1 MWPFGKKKERVQPDS
16 QGNTTQ
22 NQQQNGQTQT
32 SAGNAAR
39 VQSISR
45 EEQERQ
51 AEEARALNQLN
62 AIPGMVKQL
71 KGAADRPAYDR
82 LMEQFRISSR
92 AAGSAPSAAGAKERA
107 EEALKAA
114 SRRIGRAE
122 IQNSLKNIVVQLS
135 GYNKK
140 EDDGSFKNSERTLEN
155 LHARIQSDGMESDK
169 GISRLY
175 AKAVSDKE
183 KAKQRID
190 RDKKHKMAD
199 QYRNMETRLRE
210 LNQRTDLRADEAQSQ
225 LASYESQL
233 RALDQ
238 LRRSEYALP
247 SENIDKA
254 KAAVEAEITLLKGKI
269 PGASR
274 QKKLDEYSTLI
285 AGKKGSSLEQLIGKV
300 KNMQEGAGFLPGA
313 AGQTQPQA
321 QNQTQPQT
329 QPQGGSP
336 GNKTVGEVMKEKLRS
351 LPSTVKTSVQEAF
364 SSWKAGLETVYDKLT
379 GALDTGGGA
388 SGIGADASDIQDMD
402 SVVRDLLEADTSGAG
417 LTAAVLGG
425 VSTVMKTIK
434 GIVSIIQFFRR
445 KSGQTEAPIIDSQER
460 WKMAR
465 SIMHELVDIISG
477 FFGAF
482 GPWSKMIPFFNSI
495 AGLCTDGAAMIVDV
509 MDMITSSVHVE
520 QMRRDRNRIYN
531 RIQEKK
537 VKYSSAGRATDAR
550 AEAAY
555 TIDEKW
561 YHLRGTDIDAKRRAL
576 MEKVAADDPAIQRVG
591 RADLRSRNDSYAR
604 NAQYGLST
612 RIQNI
617 RGSSAEEKSKKR
629 ELEAMEMMEEY
640 REVDKSHKK
649 MVKAL
654 MHNLESI
661 GTGAASIVAN
671 GLKLSGEICC
681 LSAVGAPVG
690 ASLIAAGMATG
701 LAGSSY
707 EQARELGS
715 GTYKKIRTLIGTED
729 NKATTRE
736 DMAISVVERMT
747 EVGNSPVMGT
757 DNKFLDK
764 PALMATDAKAVIRQG
779 RNVEHLHSVLRRGL
793 DAKMSS
799 LVKAPDKSRL
809 KEKIAGAFGQ
819 DD

>member
-39 VQSISR
+39 AQSISR

-92 AAGSAPSAAGAKERA
+92 AAGSAPSAASAKERA

-175 AKAVSDKE
+175 ARAVSDKE

-300 KNMQEGAGFLPGA
+300 KICRKEQVFCRAPQDRHSRRHRTRRRHSRRGA
-313 AGQTQPQA
+313 
-321 QNQTQPQT
+321 
-329 QPQGGSP
+329 
-336 GNKTVGEVMKEKLRS
+336 V
-351 LPSTVKTSVQEAF
+351 
-364 SSWKAGLETVYDKLT
+364 
-379 GALDTGGGA
+379 
-388 SGIGADASDIQDMD
+388 
-402 SVVRDLLEADTSGAG
+402 
-417 LTAAVLGG
+417 
-425 VSTVMKTIK
+425 
-434 GIVSIIQFFRR
+434 
-445 KSGQTEAPIIDSQER
+445 
-460 WKMAR
+460 
-465 SIMHELVDIISG
+465 
-477 FFGAF
+477 
-482 GPWSKMIPFFNSI
+482 
-495 AGLCTDGAAMIVDV
+495 
-509 MDMITSSVHVE
+509 
-520 QMRRDRNRIYN
+520 
-531 RIQEKK
+531 
-537 VKYSSAGRATDAR
+537 
-550 AEAAY
+550 
-555 TIDEKW
+555 
-561 YHLRGTDIDAKRRAL
+561 
-576 MEKVAADDPAIQRVG
+576 PAIR
-591 RADLRSRNDSYAR
+591 
-604 NAQYGLST
+604 
-612 RIQNI
+612 
-617 RGSSAEEKSKKR
+617 
-629 ELEAMEMMEEY
+629 
-640 REVDKSHKK
+640 
-649 MVKAL
+649 
-654 MHNLESI
+654 
-661 GTGAASIVAN
+661 
-671 GLKLSGEICC
+671 
-681 LSAVGAPVG
+681 PW
-690 ASLIAAGMATG
+690 
-701 LAGSSY
+701 
-707 EQARELGS
+707 
-715 GTYKKIRTLIGTED
+715 
-729 NKATTRE
+729 
-736 DMAISVVERMT
+736 ER
-747 EVGNSPVMGT
+747 
-757 DNKFLDK
+757 
-764 PALMATDAKAVIRQG
+764 
-779 RNVEHLHSVLRRGL
+779 
-793 DAKMSS
+793 
-799 LVKAPDKSRL
+799 
-809 KEKIAGAFGQ
+809 
-819 DD
+819 